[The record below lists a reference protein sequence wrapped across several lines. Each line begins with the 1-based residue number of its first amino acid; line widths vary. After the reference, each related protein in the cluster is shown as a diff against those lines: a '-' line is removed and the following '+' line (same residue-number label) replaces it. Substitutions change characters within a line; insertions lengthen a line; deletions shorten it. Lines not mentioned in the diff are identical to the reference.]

1 MKVSLSLLV
10 MLVACCPAPLRQQA
24 VAFRAAVVGVSPGVA
39 ALHLKSQD
47 VPLLTLTVKGGV
59 VRSSTGQNIS
69 LSSLNAGDQVYVQ
82 GTLSG
87 GDLNATEVRR
97 LD

>member
-1 MKVSLSLLV
+1 MKSLLLLV

-39 ALHLKSQD
+39 ALHLKSQG
-47 VPLLTLTVKGGV
+47 VPLLTLTVKDGV
-59 VRSSTGQNIS
+59 VRSSTGQHIS
-69 LSSLNAGDQVYVQ
+69 LSSLNAGDHVYVQ
-82 GTLSG
+82 GTLSS

>member
-1 MKVSLSLLV
+1 MKVSLLLIV
-10 MLVACCPAPLRQQA
+10 VLVACCPAPLRQQA

-39 ALHLKSQD
+39 ALHLKSRG
-47 VPLLTLTVKGGV
+47 VPLLTLTVKDEV
-59 VRSSTGQNIS
+59 VRSSTGQTIA
-69 LSSLNAGDQVYVQ
+69 LSSLNAGDYVYVQ

-87 GDLNATEVRR
+87 GDLHASEVRR

>member
-1 MKVSLSLLV
+1 MKSVLLLV
-10 MLVACCPAPLRQQA
+10 VLVACCPAPLRQQA
-24 VAFRAAVVGVSPGVA
+24 VAFRAAVVGVSPGVS
-39 ALHLKSQD
+39 ALHLKSHD
-47 VPLLTLTVKGGV
+47 MPLLTLTVKDGV
-59 VRSSTGQNIS
+59 VRSSTGQYIP
-69 LSSLNAGDQVYVQ
+69 LPSLNAGDNVYVQ

>member
-1 MKVSLSLLV
+1 MKSLLLLV
-10 MLVACCPAPLRQQA
+10 VLVACCPAPLRQQA
-24 VAFRAAVVGVSPGVA
+24 VAFRAAVVGVSPGVS
-39 ALHLKSQD
+39 ALHLKSRD
-47 VPLLTLTVKGGV
+47 MSLLTLTVKDGV
-59 VRSSTGQNIS
+59 VRSSTGQNIP
-69 LSSLNAGDQVYVQ
+69 LPSLNAGDHVYVQ